1 MLPRLLMLPHWL
13 TMGRVYCRENSHTR
27 EVKMTDAWEILVTS
41 AFDDEFGDAR
51 SEIAHRSEQESPSH
65 ADPIRK
71 HISVA
76 DRAFELVALT
86 LEDASTGQPSTSKQ
100 VIRNLLTQI
109 AQDSKAI
116 RLLVTHGFPYQ
127 AVTVSVSSFEHSMM
141 IGSIG
146 SDDARAQDWLDHPN
160 LSQNLDS
167 VKKLIQLTLDNL
179 EQSFPGIKANLG
191 DPYDKVY
198 KPLCAIKHGNPIA
211 QQHMNHEGPLPSSF
225 FAPADRRSTVA
236 AMWALEASVRACW
249 IGLISFIPHHGI
261 KREDTDEMVRG
272 LNSALNEL
280 MQLRKAVEDSPN

>member
-1 MLPRLLMLPHWL
+1 
-13 TMGRVYCRENSHTR
+13 
-27 EVKMTDAWEILVTS
+27 MTNAWEMLVTTT
-41 AFDDEFGDAR
+41 FDDEFGDAR
-51 SEIAHRSEQESPSH
+51 SEVAHRSEQESPPH
-65 ADPIRK
+65 TDPLRR

-86 LEDASTGQPSTSKQ
+86 LEDASSGQPSTSKQ

-127 AVTVSVSSFEHSMM
+127 AVAVSVSSFEHSMM

-146 SDDARAQDWLDHPN
+146 KDDARAQDWLDHPN
-160 LSQNLDS
+160 LSENLNR

-179 EQSFPGIKANLG
+179 EQSSPGIRVNLG

-198 KPLCAIKHGNPIA
+198 KPLCAMKHGNPIA
-211 QQHMNHEGPLPSSF
+211 QQHMNPEGPLPYSL
-225 FAPADRRSTVA
+225 FAPANRQSTVA

-249 IGLISFIPHHGI
+249 VGLISFIPHHGI
-261 KREDTDEMVRG
+261 KREETDEMARG
-272 LNSALNEL
+272 LNTALNEL
-280 MQLRKAVEDSPN
+280 MRLRKGLEDTPN

>member
-1 MLPRLLMLPHWL
+1 
-13 TMGRVYCRENSHTR
+13 
-27 EVKMTDAWEILVTS
+27 MTNAWEMLVTS
-41 AFDDEFGDAR
+41 TFDDEFGDAR
-51 SEIAHRSEQESPSH
+51 SEIVLRTEHESPSH
-65 ADPIRK
+65 ADPVRR

-76 DRAFELVALT
+76 DRAFELIAMT
-86 LEDASTGQPSTSKQ
+86 LEDASLGQPSTSKR
-100 VIRNLLTQI
+100 VTRNLLTQI
-109 AQDSKAI
+109 AQDNKAI
-116 RLLVTHGFPYQ
+116 RLLVTRGFPYQ

-160 LSQNLDS
+160 ESQNLNT
-167 VKKLIQLTLDNL
+167 VKKLIELTKDNL
-179 EQSFPGIKANLG
+179 EKSFPGIKAKLG

-198 KPLCAIKHGNPIA
+198 KPLCVMKHGNPVA
-211 QQHMNHEGPLPSSF
+211 QQHMNPEGPLPYSLL
-225 FAPADRRSTVA
+225 APANRQSNVA

-261 KREDTDEMVRG
+261 NREETDEMVRG